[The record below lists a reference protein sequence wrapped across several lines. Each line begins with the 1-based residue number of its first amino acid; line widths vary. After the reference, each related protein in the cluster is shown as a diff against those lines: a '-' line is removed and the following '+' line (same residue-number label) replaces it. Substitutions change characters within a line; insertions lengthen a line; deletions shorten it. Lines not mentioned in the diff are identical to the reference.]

1 MASKSRNRIK
11 DKSSN
16 IDNAT
21 RFSFTSFFTKYYYY
35 VPLFIIL
42 ILGTISTIYYQNKL
56 SNNIDV
62 INAVITNKS
71 HSYSKGTRWSNM
83 SYDYIY
89 LNKVYHKTE
98 TIPNKLYSKIRIGDT
113 ITIIISSNNPKIS
126 QWKGIILK

>member
-1 MASKSRNRIK
+1 MVKTNRIK

-21 RFSFTSFFTKYYYY
+21 RFSFASFFTNHYYY

-71 HSYSKGTRWSNM
+71 HSYSKGTRWSKM

-126 QWKGIILK
+126 QWQGIILK